1 MSSARTRRLPSSA
14 IWFGAAVAV
23 CLAAGPSA
31 RVEQALAAALRAP
44 VNAGLDP
51 DSISG
56 AQGQTRAVP
65 LRVDLGTTGL
75 LLGSYSVTLQ
85 WDSTVVR
92 LDSARAGDFGTPL
105 VNYVNGGELR
115 LTQAN
120 AQGVGGVVTVAVLHF
135 RLIGADGGRTPVAT
149 TFGDMAA
156 TDFTNLLP
164 MAEVRSGVARILAPA
179 IGVAFSPEDLAERV
193 GFKPAVDLLVDL
205 SQAIGTSLG
214 SYTAELSW
222 DAGIMVLDSVG
233 LADFAAPQTAQPSAG
248 VLRLTAA
255 DGQGVGGSSVAVAR
269 LYFSFVSSNFP
280 QQTFLDAA
288 VSEMHEARSFAD
300 LLGGVTTQRARFL
313 IAGVLRGDIDVSG
326 SVAALDAQLILQGVV
341 GLPPH
346 GMAGTPNGDAD
357 CSGILGARDAQIVL
371 NLVVGNDVSA
381 FCAGRIQ

>member
-341 GLPPH
+341 GLPPQ